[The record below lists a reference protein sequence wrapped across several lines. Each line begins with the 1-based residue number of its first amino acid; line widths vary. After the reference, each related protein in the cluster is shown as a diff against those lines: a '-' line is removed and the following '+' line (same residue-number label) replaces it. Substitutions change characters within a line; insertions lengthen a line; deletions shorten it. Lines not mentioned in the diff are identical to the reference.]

1 MTMPRF
7 RRVGSSRRTRNQPS
21 TDAFPNS
28 DSSSHAAQNSPSLSP
43 NAKSFTPTFGSVN
56 APTSSFIGSTSTAN
70 APLQDPSPSSTASTS
85 TLPDSSH
92 AASSKSK
99 EVLLQKKIDQ
109 LVVKETAAAKREDSL
124 RKTNKDAK
132 NEIDRLKKLTA
143 RLESA
148 NQELT
153 SHTKSMEKVQLE
165 LSARLEHS
173 QDHSRRLETHLSDV
187 EALKALSDRSLA
199 EIRQFVTI
207 NDSGDIAQ
215 LVQKVDDFNEAVD
228 ELAYRLSELMSDPST
243 EPGAA
248 GILATLA
255 SVPLGSGTV
264 VADVV
269 DLQAIRDIRKDELFI
284 QSFKALLHQLLNDGL
299 WQQFHFFG
307 NTSACLA
314 VVHEAMR
321 ETGKL

>member
-1 MTMPRF
+1 LATRQRVQASPTPF
-7 RRVGSSRRTRNQPS
+7 LDATSHCIDLYYSIRRLELRT
-21 TDAFPNS
+21 
-28 DSSSHAAQNSPSLSP
+28 SLSP